1 MYFKDIIGQQTLKE
15 RLLRSVE
22 DNRLAHALLLTGP
35 GGNGKLPIAVALAR
49 YILCSNRADGDA
61 CGRCP
66 SCVKMDKLM
75 HSDLHFVFPVKKKK
89 NTPSDRNPV
98 SDDYI
103 TEWREIF
110 QKSPYFSYSDWLAK
124 LEVENQQP
132 IIYERESSEILLKLT
147 MKSREGGWKIM
158 IIWLPEKMNEACANK
173 LLKISEEPPAETL
186 FLLVS
191 ENAEPILPTIL
202 SRTQRIEIPRI
213 ADADIAAALVQRYAL
228 DGQTARTIAVQS
240 GGDWE
245 KAEGML
251 VVNSTKAQYLEL
263 FMTLMRMAYKRDI
276 KAMKQWSEQVAAL
289 GRERQKALLEYCQR
303 MIRENFIMNF
313 KRAEMLYLSREEHDF
328 SVRFSPFVNENNI
341 FGIMEELSEAQKH
354 IEQNVNAKMIF
365 FDMALRM
372 IVWIK
377 NR

>member
-1 MYFKDIIGQQTLKE
+1 M
-15 RLLRSVE
+15 
-22 DNRLAHALLLTGP
+22 LLTGP

-66 SCVKMDKLM
+66 SCVKIDKLM

-132 IIYERESSEILLKLT
+132 IIYERESSEILHKLT

-173 LLKISEEPPAETL
+173 LLKIIEEPPAETL

-328 SVRFSPFVNENNI
+328 SVRYSPFVNENNI

>member
-66 SCVKMDKLM
+66 SCVKIDKLM

-132 IIYERESSEILLKLT
+132 IIYERESSEILHKLT

-173 LLKISEEPPAETL
+173 LLKIIEEPPAETL

-328 SVRFSPFVNENNI
+328 SGRFSPFVNENNI
-341 FGIMEELSEAQKH
+341 FGIMEELSEAQKQ

>member
-66 SCVKMDKLM
+66 SCVKIDKLM

-132 IIYERESSEILLKLT
+132 IIYERESSEILHKLT

-173 LLKISEEPPAETL
+173 LLKIIEEPPAETL

-365 FDMALRM
+365 FVMALRM

>member
-132 IIYERESSEILLKLT
+132 IIYERESSEILHKLT

-173 LLKISEEPPAETL
+173 LLKIIEEPPAETL

-213 ADADIAAALVQRYAL
+213 ADADIAAALVQRYVL
-228 DGQTARTIAVQS
+228 DGQMARTIAVQS

>member
-132 IIYERESSEILLKLT
+132 IIYERESSEILHKLT

-158 IIWLPEKMNEACANK
+158 IIWLPEKMNEDCANK
-173 LLKISEEPPAETL
+173 LLKIIEEPPAETL

-213 ADADIAAALVQRYAL
+213 ADADIAAALVQRYVL
-228 DGQTARTIAVQS
+228 DGQMVRTIAVQS

>member
-1 MYFKDIIGQQTLKE
+1 MYFKDIIGQETLKA
-15 RLLRSVE
+15 RLLRSVD

-35 GGNGKLPIAVALAR
+35 GGNGKLPVAVALAR
-49 YILCSNRADGDA
+49 YILCTGRNNGDA

-66 SCVKMDKLM
+66 SCVKIDKLM
-75 HSDLHFVFPVKKKK
+75 HSDLHFAFPVKKKK
-89 NTPSDRNPV
+89 NSGDKNPV
-98 SDDYI
+98 SDDYM
-103 TEWREIF
+103 TQWREIF
-110 QKSPYFSYSDWLAK
+110 LKAPYFSYSDWLSK
-124 LEVENQQP
+124 LEVDNQQP
-132 IIYERESSEILLKLT
+132 MIYERESAEILHKLT
-147 MKSREGGWKIM
+147 MKSREGGWKVM

-173 LLKISEEPPAETL
+173 LLKIIEEPPAETL
-186 FLLVS
+186 FLLVA
-191 ENAEPILPTIL
+191 ENTEPILPTIL

-213 ADADIAAALVQRYAL
+213 ADEAISEALQQRYTL
-228 DGQTARTIAVQS
+228 DGQTARAIAAQS

-251 VVNSTKAQYLEL
+251 MVNSAKTQYLEL
-263 FMTLMRMAYKRDI
+263 FMTLMRMAYRRDI

-289 GRERQKALLEYCQR
+289 GRERQKSLLEYCQR

-313 KRAEMLYLSREEHDF
+313 KRSEMLYLSREEHDF
-328 SVRFSPFVNENNI
+328 SVKFSPFVNENNI

>member
-66 SCVKMDKLM
+66 SCVKIDKLM

-110 QKSPYFSYSDWLAK
+110 QKSPYFSYSDWLTK

-132 IIYERESSEILLKLT
+132 IIYERESSEILHKLT

-173 LLKISEEPPAETL
+173 LLKIIEEPPAETL

-202 SRTQRIEIPRI
+202 SRTQQIEIPRI
-213 ADADIAAALVQRYAL
+213 ADTDIAEALMQRYVL
-228 DGQTARTIAVQS
+228 DGQTARAIAAQS

-263 FMTLMRMAYKRDI
+263 FMTLMRMAYRRDI
-276 KAMKQWSEQVAAL
+276 RAMKQWSEQVAAL

>member
-1 MYFKDIIGQQTLKE
+1 MYFKDIIGQETLKA
-15 RLLRSVE
+15 RLLRSVD

-49 YILCSNRADGDA
+49 YILCTGRTNGDA
-61 CGRCP
+61 CGKCP
-66 SCVKMDKLM
+66 SCVKIDKLM
-75 HSDLHFVFPVKKKK
+75 HSDLHFAFPVKKKK
-89 NTPSDRNPV
+89 NSGDKNPV
-98 SDDYI
+98 SDDYM
-103 TEWREIF
+103 TQWREIF
-110 QKSPYFSYSDWLAK
+110 LKAPYFSYSDWLSK
-124 LEVENQQP
+124 LEVDNQQP
-132 IIYERESSEILLKLT
+132 MIYERESSEILHKLT
-147 MKSREGGWKIM
+147 MKSREGGWKVM

-173 LLKISEEPPAETL
+173 LLKIIEEPPAETL

-191 ENAEPILPTIL
+191 ENTEPILPTIL

-213 ADADIAAALVQRYAL
+213 GDEAISGALQQRYAL
-228 DGQTARTIAVQS
+228 DGQTARAIAAQS

-251 VVNSTKAQYLEL
+251 MVSSAKTQYLEL

-276 KAMKQWSEQVAAL
+276 KAMKLWSEQVAGL

-313 KRAEMLYLSREEHDF
+313 RRSEMLYLSREEHDF
-328 SVRFSPFVNENNI
+328 SVKFSPFVNENNI

>member
-35 GGNGKLPIAVALAR
+35 SGNGKLPIAVALAR

-132 IIYERESSEILLKLT
+132 IIYERESSEILHKLT

-173 LLKISEEPPAETL
+173 LLKIIEEPPAETL

>member
-132 IIYERESSEILLKLT
+132 IIYERESSEILHKLT

-173 LLKISEEPPAETL
+173 LLKIIEEPPAETL

-276 KAMKQWSEQVAAL
+276 KAMKQWGEQVAAL

>member
-35 GGNGKLPIAVALAR
+35 SGNGKLPIAVALAR

-132 IIYERESSEILLKLT
+132 IIYERESSEILHKLT

-173 LLKISEEPPAETL
+173 LLKIIEEPPAETL

-276 KAMKQWSEQVAAL
+276 KAMKQWSEQVAVL

>member
-132 IIYERESSEILLKLT
+132 IIYERESSEILHKLT

-173 LLKISEEPPAETL
+173 LLKIIEEPPAETL

-228 DGQTARTIAVQS
+228 DGQMARTIAVQS
-240 GGDWE
+240 GGNWE

>member
-1 MYFKDIIGQQTLKE
+1 MYFKDIIGQETLKA
-15 RLLRSVE
+15 RLLRSVD

-35 GGNGKLPIAVALAR
+35 GGNGKLPVAVALAR
-49 YILCSNRADGDA
+49 YILCTSRNNGDA

-66 SCVKMDKLM
+66 SCVKIDKLM
-75 HSDLHFVFPVKKKK
+75 HSDLHFAFPVKKKK
-89 NTPSDRNPV
+89 NSGDKNPV
-98 SDDYI
+98 SDDYM
-103 TEWREIF
+103 TQWREIF
-110 QKSPYFSYSDWLAK
+110 LKSPYFSYSDWLSQ
-124 LEVENQQP
+124 LEVDNQQP
-132 IIYERESSEILLKLT
+132 MIYERESAEILHKLT
-147 MKSREGGWKIM
+147 MKSREGGWKVM

-173 LLKISEEPPAETL
+173 LLKIIEEPPAETL
-186 FLLVS
+186 FLLVA
-191 ENAEPILPTIL
+191 ENTEPILPTIL

-213 ADADIAAALVQRYAL
+213 ADEAISEALQQRYTL
-228 DGQTARTIAVQS
+228 DGQTARAIAAQS

-251 VVNSTKAQYLEL
+251 MVNSAKTQYLEL
-263 FMTLMRMAYKRDI
+263 FMTLMRMAYRRDI

-289 GRERQKALLEYCQR
+289 GRERQKSLLEYCQR

-313 KRAEMLYLSREEHDF
+313 KRSEMLYLSREEHDF
-328 SVRFSPFVNENNI
+328 SVKFSPFVNENNI

>member
-132 IIYERESSEILLKLT
+132 IIYERESSEILHKLT

-173 LLKISEEPPAETL
+173 LLKIIEEPPAETL

-245 KAEGML
+245 KTEGML